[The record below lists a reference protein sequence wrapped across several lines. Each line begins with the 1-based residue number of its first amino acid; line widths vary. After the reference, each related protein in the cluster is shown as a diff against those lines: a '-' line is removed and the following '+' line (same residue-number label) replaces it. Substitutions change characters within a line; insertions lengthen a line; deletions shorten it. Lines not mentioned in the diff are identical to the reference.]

1 MAVNRSPLLQP
12 RGRTPAAHQG
22 GPRGRPGIS
31 ASRALRVATRE
42 RCALPLTRNRR
53 VLAGMLAAIGS
64 DGEVRPTRADREEFP
79 ACRHSVSGCRSTLG
93 SEAIAHPSRG
103 LWWSG
108 GPWVS
113 TGALPHV

>member
-79 ACRHSVSGCRSTLG
+79 ARRARLSARSPTLG
-93 SEAIAHPSRG
+93 LKATAHRLTRG
-103 LWWSG
+103 CG
-108 GPWVS
+108 
-113 TGALPHV
+113 